1 MSSII
6 SKKERFGCGCFSTE
20 MRVVQDV
27 CMCYTLAM
35 IRLKNLTKMYGP
47 DAVGLR
53 NINLHI
59 RPGEFVSIVGQSGT
73 GKTTLAKMLIAEEK
87 PTAGSI
93 QIGGWEIG
101 RIRNRDVPTLRRQI
115 GVVFQDFK
123 LLKKKT
129 VWENVAFA
137 QEVSGIRR
145 GHIKKTV
152 PNVLRIVGLQGKEH
166 RYPRQLS
173 GGEQQRVAIARSLVH
188 RPKIIVADEP
198 TGNLDSINTQE
209 IIDILKKINEFGTT
223 IVLVT
228 HDKEV
233 VNALRK
239 RVLTLHGGEIIAD
252 HEEGKYIL

>member
-1 MSSII
+1 
-6 SKKERFGCGCFSTE
+6 
-20 MRVVQDV
+20 
-27 CMCYTLAM
+27 M

-47 DAVGLR
+47 DSIGLR

-73 GKTTLAKMLIAEEK
+73 GKTTLAKMLIAEEA

-101 RIRNRDVPTLRRQI
+101 RIRGRDVPTLRRQI

-123 LLKKKT
+123 LLPKKT

-137 QEVSGIRR
+137 QEVSGVRR
-145 GHIKKTV
+145 KHIKATV
-152 PNVLRIVGLQGKEH
+152 PNVIRIVGLQGKEH

-209 IIDILKKINEFGTT
+209 IVDILKKINEFGTT